1 MWIELKTG
9 NLVSLDNNG
18 EIFIR
23 KIEDKFSIIYIPNDT
38 VEIMLFTGSKEDCK
52 KVLYRLAKKLG
63 AIDITNLL
71 CDDEVVL
78 DPVEAIRRLRH
89 E

>member
-1 MWIELKTG
+1 MWVELKNG
-9 NLVSLDNNG
+9 NLISLDNNG

-23 KIEDKFSIIYIPNDT
+23 KIGEKFSVIYIPNNT
-38 VEIMLFTGSKEDCK
+38 IESVLFAGSKNDCE